1 MAREQFQT
9 LTEPMYYILMALS
22 EECCGVDIMERVRQI
37 SGGRVKVGPGTLYTM
52 LSKFEENQIISLTKE
67 EGRRKSYVI
76 TEHGRENCCRK
87 SMKDCASCCQIGMD
101 ILTKTCYT
109 TVAEMKRRRTKD
121 EYI

>member
-67 EGRRKSYVI
+67 EGRRKWYLI
-76 TEHGRENCCRK
+76 TDEGLKMLMQEYERLQIMVEDGRRYFY
-87 SMKDCASCCQIGMD
+87 KDM
-101 ILTKTCYT
+101 
-109 TVAEMKRRRTKD
+109 
-121 EYI
+121 